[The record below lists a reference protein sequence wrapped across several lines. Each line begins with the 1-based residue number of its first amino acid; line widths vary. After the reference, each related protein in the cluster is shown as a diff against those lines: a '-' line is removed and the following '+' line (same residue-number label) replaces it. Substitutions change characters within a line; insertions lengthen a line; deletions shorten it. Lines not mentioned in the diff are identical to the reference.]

1 MELVVHE
8 HKHLSGHMILR
19 THTLRPGWKDMNPH
33 ELLRLLE
40 VADADQHVEAD
51 NIMCV
56 NGLSQMIQSLL
67 WASIADQ
74 NANMGSPYDATYMYP
89 VYGAIGTG
97 TVTNLTPPINGSNPP
112 AATDSTLITEQ
123 ARTIIASGG
132 TTNASVGGNPEIVWS
147 FLFAAPVSPQTI
159 SEAGVFL
166 CATSTVNNGFLLD
179 HALITP
185 TVAQSTSQLL
195 TLTVD
200 ITVGN

>member
-1 MELVVHE
+1 
-8 HKHLSGHMILR
+8 MILR
-19 THTLRPGWKDMNPH
+19 THTLRPGWKDMDPH

-40 VADADQHVEAD
+40 VADADQVVEAD

-56 NGLSQMIQSLL
+56 NGLSQMIQAFL
-67 WASIADQ
+67 WSSIADQ
-74 NANMGSPYDATYMYP
+74 NANMGSPYNATFMYP

-97 TVTNLTPPINGSNPP
+97 VTAVT
-112 AATDSTLITEQ
+112 ATDVQLTTEE
-123 ARTIIASGG
+123 ARTICASGG
-132 TTNASVGGNPEIVWS
+132 ATNASVGGDPQIVWS
-147 FLFAAPVSPQTI
+147 FLFAAPASPQTI
-159 SEAGVFL
+159 AEAGVFL
-166 CATSTVNNGFLLD
+166 CATSVINNGFLLD